1 MVEKRLLAVLI
12 VACALGLAVL
22 LEQFELHVHSVN
34 LAFVR
39 YQQNHH
45 QKVFD
50 WETTFVQEGLTF

>member
-1 MVEKRLLAVLI
+1 MVEKRLLEVCI
-12 VACALGLAVL
+12 VACALCLAVVL
-22 LEQFELHVHSVN
+22 DHFQLHVHSVN

-50 WETTFVQEGLTF
+50 WESTFVQGGLAF